1 MSVTRLKRKH
11 RKNIARAN
19 NETRKIKN
27 LLRTP
32 VLKNVDLDELKSKF
46 GEATAPDVAAK
57 SNVPP
62 AHQEHQPGTQP
73 TQAKATAKPEAQS
86 DVSTPGAK
94 APKAEAKAEAPKTE
108 AKPEAPAESL
118 FEKVSH
124 AATDAV
130 QAVKHA
136 ATDAVEAVTH
146 NSVVEKVTDAV
157 VHNSL
162 VEKAT
167 GAVQEAAHNVVEG
180 TRQLLDGEAKSP
192 EANQATEANQTAG
205 TGFDTAEAVTKPVT
219 EDGQAGEHPEPEIA
233 L

>member
-46 GEATAPDVAAK
+46 GQATPPDVAAK
-57 SNVPP
+57 SPVAP
-62 AHQEHQPGTQP
+62 AQQEQQPAAQP
-73 TQAKATAKPEAQS
+73 TAATPAAKQEAAKQE
-86 DVSTPGAK
+86 
-94 APKAEAKAEAPKTE
+94 APKPEAKAEAPK
-108 AKPEAPAESL
+108 AEAPAESL
-118 FEKVSH
+118 LDKVTH
-124 AATDAV
+124 AAAAAAE
-130 QAVKHA
+130 AVKHA
-136 ATDAVEAVTH
+136 ASDAVEAVTH
-146 NSVVEKVTDAV
+146 NSLVEKVTDAV

-180 TRQLLDGEAKSP
+180 AKHVLESQSP
-192 EANQATEANQTAG
+192 ENNQATQANQTG
-205 TGFDTAEAVTKPVT
+205 TTGFDAAEAVTKPVT
-219 EDGQAGEHPEPEIA
+219 EEGQAGEHPKPEIA